1 MKTAKDY
8 LEGEVKRLVDQARGI
23 TRGAEEEN
31 RGLSDE
37 ERMKVEGLIQETNT
51 LKARISEQDENERL
65 IQALEGVSAVASGQP
80 TVEDKP
86 AKTLGEAFVKS
97 DSYKALMKR
106 GLRGNWSSGPIEFAT
121 KLTDG
126 GSPALT
132 VVSEDGST
140 VFDTDT
146 NVTPQILPGIQSPV
160 EQRLYVADLF
170 TQGTAT
176 ANAIVYLK
184 ETVTDN
190 GALDSTGAAVL
201 TTEGALKPVSQIN
214 FDKVTQAVDKIATF
228 LPISDEMLEDEP
240 QVASY
245 INGRLSLFIRQAEE
259 AYLVAE
265 VVAVAGTSSS
275 AGELDG
281 DNIFDGI
288 AAAIMHVRVDAGL
301 EPDGVLV
308 SPLDAA
314 RMDVARAVGGTGTY
328 FSGGPYGTPSQNPW
342 GLRRVVTT
350 AVEDGAPIV
359 GAFREGA
366 TLWRKGGISVEASNS
381 HADYFRRN
389 LTALR
394 AEERLAL
401 TIFRDDAF
409 QVVSEAS

>member
-8 LEGEVKRLVDQARGI
+8 LEGEVKRLVEQARQI
-23 TRGAEEEN
+23 TRAAEEEN
-31 RGLSDE
+31 RGLNDE

-51 LKARISEQDENERL
+51 LKARIAEQEDNDRL
-65 IQALEGVSAVASGQP
+65 LAALEQVNGTATGEP
-80 TVEDKP
+80 TVEEKP

-97 DSYKALMKR
+97 DSYRALMKR
-106 GLRGNWSSGPIEFAT
+106 GLRGNWSSGPIEFGA
-121 KLTDG
+121 KLTVDG
-126 GSPALT
+126 LT
-132 VVSEDGST
+132 VVAEDGSA

-146 NVTPQILPGIQSPV
+146 NVSPQILPGVQGPV

-190 GALDSTGAAVL
+190 GAIDGAGAAVL
-201 TTEGALKPVSQIN
+201 TSEGDLKPASVIDFN
-214 FDKVTQAVDKIATF
+214 KVTQAVDKIATF

-245 INGRLSLFIRQAEE
+245 INGRLALFIRQAEE

-265 VVAVAGTSSS
+265 IVAVAGTASS
-275 AGELDG
+275 AGELGG

-301 EPDGVLV
+301 EPDGLLV

-314 RMDVARAVGGTGTY
+314 RMDVARAVGGTGAY
-328 FSGGPYGTPSQNPW
+328 FSGGPYGAPAQNPW

-350 AVEDGAPIV
+350 AVADGAPIV